1 MAEAFSNKVVRAAGI
16 VTSYSGSTIGAGSTT
31 ITVTAITGIG
41 VSFLVDNQNFV
52 AGTRVHSTLPVSGGV
67 GTVFTDKNSTNTA
80 SATSQTVKFL
90 GPTTA
95 YTSPASTKSIIIGG
109 TFANNTNNSVN
120 LSVEI
125 YDTSVGVTS
134 TGSAAIAS
142 KIPIPAGSSFVI
154 SDTVTQQSQLQ
165 DRLLL
170 PLELQLISRLR
181 LDMFQVILMFISMV
195 QNKLRQV
202 IIPLRTDRLS
212 QY

>member
-1 MAEAFSNKVVRAAGI
+1 MAEAFSNKVVRSAGI
-16 VTSYSGSTIGAGSTT
+16 VTSYSGSTIGAGGTT

-80 SATSQTVKFL
+80 SASSQIVKFL

-95 YTSPASTKSIIIGG
+95 YTSPAATKSIIIGG

-120 LSVEI
+120 LTVEV
-125 YDTSVGVTS
+125 YDTTVGVTS

-142 KIPIPAGSSFVI
+142 KIPVPSGSSFVI
-154 SDTVTQQSQLQ
+154 SDTGKT
-165 DRLLL
+165 LLEAGD
-170 PLELQLISRLR
+170 ELKVYCDTTDAVDVSLS
-181 LDMFQVILMFISMV
+181 ILTGV
-195 QNKLRQV
+195 N
-202 IIPLRTDRLS
+202 
-212 QY
+212 

>member
-16 VTSYSGSTIGAGSTT
+16 VTSYSGSTIGAGGTT

-80 SATSQTVKFL
+80 SASSQIVKFL

-95 YTSPASTKSIIIGG
+95 YTSPAATKSIIIGG

-120 LSVEI
+120 LTVEV
-125 YDTSVGVTS
+125 YDTTVGVTS

-142 KIPIPAGSSFVI
+142 KIPVPSGSSFVI
-154 SDTVTQQSQLQ
+154 SDTGKT
-165 DRLLL
+165 LLEAGD
-170 PLELQLISRLR
+170 ELKVYCDTTDAVDVSLS
-181 LDMFQVILMFISMV
+181 ILTGV
-195 QNKLRQV
+195 N
-202 IIPLRTDRLS
+202 
-212 QY
+212 

>member
-16 VTSYSGSTIGAGSTT
+16 VTSYSGSTIGAGGTT
-31 ITVTAITGIG
+31 ITVSAITGIG

-95 YTSPASTKSIIIGG
+95 YTSPSATKSIIIGG
-109 TFANNTNNSVN
+109 TFANNTQNSVN
-120 LSVEI
+120 LTVEV

-154 SDTVTQQSQLQ
+154 SDTGKT
-165 DRLLL
+165 LLEAGD
-170 PLELQLISRLR
+170 ELKVYCDTTDAVDVSLS
-181 LDMFQVILMFISMV
+181 ILTGV
-195 QNKLRQV
+195 N
-202 IIPLRTDRLS
+202 
-212 QY
+212 